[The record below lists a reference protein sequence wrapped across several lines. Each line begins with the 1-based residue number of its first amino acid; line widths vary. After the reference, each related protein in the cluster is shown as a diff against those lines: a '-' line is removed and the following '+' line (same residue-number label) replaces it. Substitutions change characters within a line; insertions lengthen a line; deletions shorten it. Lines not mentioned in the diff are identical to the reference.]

1 MPASLQ
7 IGKAKSPHREGEW
20 ASMDGWV
27 WAVAL
32 KPFVA
37 LFLVACFGI
46 PARLAVQ
53 RWMRDGKLKR
63 FLLFRVGGEKPRRP

>member
-1 MPASLQ
+1 
-7 IGKAKSPHREGEW
+7 
-20 ASMDGWV
+20 MDGWV

>member
-1 MPASLQ
+1 M
-7 IGKAKSPHREGEW
+7 R
-20 ASMDGWV
+20 MDGWV

-37 LFLVACFGI
+37 LLLFACFGI

-53 RWMRDGKLKR
+53 RWLRDGKLKR
-63 FLLFRVGGEKPRRP
+63 LLLFRVGGEKPRRP